1 MPEGKFTFTG
11 EIKMKKTVSILL
23 TAIMTVT
30 AMSVLMTGCGEKGKI
45 GNGDNGTITDNAE
58 NATNTA
64 TELITENMTATEI
77 MTAESLTDT
86 ATEATEELTAAEQV
100 SEADTQ
106 GVMGEIGDAIDDGVS
121 DIAEGIFGTE
131 RPTNG

>member
-11 EIKMKKTVSILL
+11 EIKMKKTISILL

-45 GNGDNGTITDNAE
+45 GNGNSGTITDNAD

-64 TELITENMTATEI
+64 TEIMTEDITATEI
-77 MTAESLTDT
+77 MTVENATDNETT
-86 ATEATEELTAAEQV
+86 ATEEVTVVEQV

-121 DIAEGIFGTE
+121 NISEGIFGTE
-131 RPTNG
+131 SPTND

>member
-11 EIKMKKTVSILL
+11 EIKMKKTISILL
-23 TAIMTVT
+23 TALMTVT

-45 GNGDNGTITDNAE
+45 GNGNSGTITDNAD

-64 TELITENMTATEI
+64 TEIITENMTDTEMMTDEVATDI
-77 MTAESLTDT
+77 
-86 ATEATEELTAAEQV
+86 TETVTEEVTVVEQV

-106 GVMGEIGDAIDDGVS
+106 GIMGEIGDAIDDGVS
-121 DIAEGIFGTE
+121 DVAEGIFGTE
-131 RPTNG
+131 SPTNG